1 MKKKNNNWFKY
12 VVLVAVLLIPFMYS
26 FFYLKAYWNPY
37 GKGNIDNL
45 PVAVVNNDKG
55 DKGDELIDSIKDSK
69 KLKLSVISS
78 SKANE
83 GLNNGKY
90 YAIINIPESFTED
103 IESASST
110 NKHHAT
116 ITYSPNQK
124 SNYLSSQ
131 IINTVVLTVEKN
143 LDNAVNSKIVENL
156 SDTVESVPSQLDTIS
171 SGFGKLEEGTNKLA
185 DGSNTLN
192 SGTKELAN
200 GTSQIKSTLSSSINS
215 LSSELT
221 DKEKQ
226 QILATI
232 ASSKDLSDENISN
245 AALAGLQS
253 NQQYMAL
260 KTKYDNGMSQYN
272 FGVAKYKAGIEKY
285 NANLTDY
292 NAGVEK
298 YNATLALYNLT
309 DETVT
314 ACINN
319 SSEQCTAIK
328 QIVDS
333 KVALNTS
340 KAALD
345 QAKDTLDNLKTT
357 LDQSKTNLDTLKTV
371 IDSLEETAKQTAI
384 ATAKKVSQ
392 QVAISTASSVKE
404 NATLTTKQSLNTL
417 LSYIDKI
424 DSGATKLSD
433 GSTTLNNGLTTL
445 NNSVK
450 SSKQELDSKISST
463 KKDVKKVET
472 LADYSKEPIKAETKE
487 VNKVASYGTAF
498 APLFISIA
506 LWVGSLMLFIVLF
519 FDKEQRFGLL
529 GIDSKKH
536 VKRCLAYHGL
546 ATASSIV
553 LGVLL
558 QLLLDF
564 DITNVFLYYIS
575 IILVSNC
582 FLAIIEFLI
591 ENFGDIGKFIA
602 LIILVLQLGA
612 SGGTF
617 PIETVTKGFRF
628 LNPMLP
634 MTYTIKLL
642 KEPLISIES
651 SLLTKN
657 FIIVFTIFIVFFGI
671 NLGLNIYKE
680 KHQR

>member
-1 MKKKNNNWFKY
+1 MKNKNNNWFKY

-45 PVAVVNNDKG
+45 PVAIVNNDKG

-103 IESASST
+103 MESASST

-232 ASSKDLSDENISN
+232 ASSKDLSDENIAN
-245 AALAGLQS
+245 AALTGLQS

-260 KTKYDNGMSQYN
+260 KTQYDNGMSQYN

-319 SSEQCTAIK
+319 SSEQCTTIK

-433 GSTTLNNGLTTL
+433 GSTTLNNGLITL

-529 GIDSKKH
+529 GIDSKKY

-546 ATASSIV
+546 ATVSGIV
-553 LGVLL
+553 LGILL

-680 KHQR
+680 KHQK

>member
-1 MKKKNNNWFKY
+1 M
-12 VVLVAVLLIPFMYS
+12 
-26 FFYLKAYWNPY
+26 
-37 GKGNIDNL
+37 
-45 PVAVVNNDKG
+45 
-55 DKGDELIDSIKDSK
+55 
-69 KLKLSVISS
+69 
-78 SKANE
+78 
-83 GLNNGKY
+83 
-90 YAIINIPESFTED
+90 
-103 IESASST
+103 
-110 NKHHAT
+110 
-116 ITYSPNQK
+116 
-124 SNYLSSQ
+124 
-131 IINTVVLTVEKN
+131 
-143 LDNAVNSKIVENL
+143 
-156 SDTVESVPSQLDTIS
+156 
-171 SGFGKLEEGTNKLA
+171 
-185 DGSNTLN
+185 
-192 SGTKELAN
+192 
-200 GTSQIKSTLSSSINS
+200 
-215 LSSELT
+215 
-221 DKEKQ
+221 
-226 QILATI
+226 
-232 ASSKDLSDENISN
+232 
-245 AALAGLQS
+245 
-253 NQQYMAL
+253 
-260 KTKYDNGMSQYN
+260 
-272 FGVAKYKAGIEKY
+272 
-285 NANLTDY
+285 
-292 NAGVEK
+292 
-298 YNATLALYNLT
+298 
-309 DETVT
+309 
-314 ACINN
+314 
-319 SSEQCTAIK
+319 
-328 QIVDS
+328 
-333 KVALNTS
+333 
-340 KAALD
+340 
-345 QAKDTLDNLKTT
+345 
-357 LDQSKTNLDTLKTV
+357 
-371 IDSLEETAKQTAI
+371 EETAKQTAI

-546 ATASSIV
+546 ATVSGIV

-680 KHQR
+680 KHQK

>member
-103 IESASST
+103 MESASST

-232 ASSKDLSDENISN
+232 ASSKDLSDENIAN

-260 KTKYDNGMSQYN
+260 KTNYDNGMSQYN

-285 NANLTDY
+285 NANLADY

-392 QVAISTASSVKE
+392 QVAISTAASVKE

-546 ATASSIV
+546 ATVSGIV

-680 KHQR
+680 KHQK

>member
-1 MKKKNNNWFKY
+1 MKNKNNNWFKY

-103 IESASST
+103 MESASST

-156 SDTVESVPSQLDTIS
+156 SETVESVPSQLDTIS

-232 ASSKDLSDENISN
+232 ASSKDLSDENIAN

-272 FGVAKYKAGIEKY
+272 FGVAKYQAGIEKY

-345 QAKDTLDNLKTT
+345 QAKDTLDNLKIT

-546 ATASSIV
+546 ATASGIV

-680 KHQR
+680 KHQK

>member
-103 IESASST
+103 MESASST

-232 ASSKDLSDENISN
+232 ASSKDLSDENIAN

-272 FGVAKYKAGIEKY
+272 LGVAKYKAGIEKY
-285 NANLTDY
+285 NANLTSNNITNDK
-292 NAGVEK
+292 VV
-298 YNATLALYNLT
+298 
-309 DETVT
+309 D
-314 ACINN
+314 CINETTVECTN
-319 SSEQCTAIK
+319 IEQL
-328 QIVDS
+328 VNL
-333 KVALNTS
+333 KVTLNT
-340 KAALD
+340 
-345 QAKDTLDNLKTT
+345 LKTT

-546 ATASSIV
+546 ATVSGIV

-657 FIIVFTIFIVFFGI
+657 LIIVFTIFIVFFGI

-680 KHQR
+680 KHQK

>member
-1 MKKKNNNWFKY
+1 MKNKNNNWFKY

-103 IESASST
+103 MESASST

-156 SDTVESVPSQLDTIS
+156 SETVESVPSQLDTIS

-232 ASSKDLSDENISN
+232 ASSKDLSDENIAN

-272 FGVAKYKAGIEKY
+272 FGVAKYQAGIEKY

-345 QAKDTLDNLKTT
+345 QAKDTLDNLKIT

-546 ATASSIV
+546 ATASGIV

-617 PIETVTKGFRF
+617 PIETVTRGFRF

-680 KHQR
+680 KHQK